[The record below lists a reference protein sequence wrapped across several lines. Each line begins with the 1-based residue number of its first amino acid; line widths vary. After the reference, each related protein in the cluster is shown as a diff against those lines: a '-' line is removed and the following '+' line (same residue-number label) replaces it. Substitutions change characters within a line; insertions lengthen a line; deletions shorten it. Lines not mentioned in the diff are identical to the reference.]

1 MIELAHRKIIDE
13 KLFVCENKDWQYNFF
28 DFICDLLLICLDE
41 RVRKMSKIKK
51 TVILLTLIL
60 ASFLLICTKFCK
72 NEDFVNNGEENFKDE
87 IVISVFWPPMLD
99 FVNDTQFKYMK
110 DAHIDLMEY
119 NSDPIFNDPD
129 SVEKMLDLCDKYD
142 IYVTIYDNDAKDW
155 TTLNDEEIQKIAKKW
170 MKYKGVVGFYIKD
183 EPQNANPYGRVTRA
197 IREVFPNAICQMNM
211 FPWGALKDARAHAE
225 DWINSAGYGNVS
237 YLSFDQ
243 YPFGVAENS
252 RPDMFYNLD
261 LVRTTGLKYDVK
273 TACYIQSIS
282 NMKSYRD
289 PTVSET
295 RYHTSAALAYGIK
308 NIKYFT
314 WITPVERSES
324 FTNAIINPDGTKNA
338 RYDGIVDINTK
349 IKAVSGI
356 LGRTDA
362 VEIYHSTTQD
372 PSTVKIPDDYFIR
385 PDENC
390 DAIFS
395 LMADKY
401 DKSNYLMIVN
411 KDFINS
417 SKMVFTLSGIEL
429 TDVTNGRESKDII
442 KEKLDVTIE
451 AGGFKL
457 YKITGNNVRPVYE
470 DSDKTNIAHN
480 KPVYSSSSVGEYGW
494 YACKAVD
501 GIRYSTGASQGFKI
515 KAYTTEQNET
525 DYYFMV
531 DLLRDVDFNKIV
543 VYPCG
548 KEDFYN
554 STYPTSYDIYVSSD
568 RENFDKIASFKL
580 DGELNYIPTFTFD
593 TVKGRYVKIVFTQ
606 DALDLFIKGVSF
618 SEVEIYKEHQ

>member
-1 MIELAHRKIIDE
+1 
-13 KLFVCENKDWQYNFF
+13 
-28 DFICDLLLICLDE
+28 
-41 RVRKMSKIKK
+41 MSKIKK

-60 ASFLLICTKFCK
+60 ASFLLIYTKVCK

-314 WITPVERSES
+314 WITPVERDES

-372 PSTVKIPDDYFIR
+372 PSTVKIPDDYFIK

-401 DKSNYLMIVN
+401 DEAAIVDAWDKTYNSEGFPEDVDKDGDGIVYCVMTNGEWDYSNAMDKAEYEAWFMSYIGDGKGADIPYMEFTENCIYMANALENPLYRYAVIDDNPAKSREELALNLMEAYRAYSATLPAISERYFDELKIISLTSYDESDSAPATLIGEITEDVLRFDVRYAVN
-411 KDFINS
+411 APNMILAGSWDEG
-417 SKMVFTLSGIEL
+417 SGEYEGY
-429 TDVTNGRESKDII
+429 VTNGVGVHAVRYNGKWYM
-442 KEKLDVTIE
+442 V
-451 AGGFKL
+451 GM
-457 YKITGNNVRPVYE
+457 GN
-470 DSDKTNIAHN
+470 
-480 KPVYSSSSVGEYGW
+480 G
-494 YACKAVD
+494 
-501 GIRYSTGASQGFKI
+501 
-515 KAYTTEQNET
+515 
-525 DYYFMV
+525 
-531 DLLRDVDFNKIV
+531 
-543 VYPCG
+543 
-548 KEDFYN
+548 
-554 STYPTSYDIYVSSD
+554 
-568 RENFDKIASFKL
+568 
-580 DGELNYIPTFTFD
+580 
-593 TVKGRYVKIVFTQ
+593 
-606 DALDLFIKGVSF
+606 
-618 SEVEIYKEHQ
+618 